1 MAEARIDVA
10 WRFVQKHAL
19 RAQVFGVVDRLS
31 VVLTERGRH
40 IQLYHVLMIFSYRKL
55 QRTHQPRHLDYS
67 SRLRSWA
74 AEEVETWSVA
84 DAPLLIV
91 ETRDVQCR
99 RNACCG
105 FDIRNGKVPA
115 IRKVCIFI
123 ETRSPSKRGPVY
135 FLHKTV
141 IHRSLIIGGDRHC
154 RKRRI

>member
-40 IQLYHVLMIFSYRKL
+40 IQLYHVLMIFSYRQL

-74 AEEVETWSVA
+74 AEEEETWSVA

-91 ETRDVQCR
+91 GGMRVVDLIFAMARCQQFGKFVYLLKLAR
-99 RNACCG
+99 HLNAG
-105 FDIRNGKVPA
+105 P
-115 IRKVCIFI
+115 FI
-123 ETRSPSKRGPVY
+123 SSTKQ
-135 FLHKTV
+135 
-141 IHRSLIIGGDRHC
+141 
-154 RKRRI
+154 